1 MFGEI
6 IILQVNCSIMSEPMG
21 RNIKIKND
29 IEARAENIIKYLN
42 EQSKSSWIVLGF
54 VLVVFLG
61 VIDYLTGSDHS
72 FLIFY
77 LVPIF
82 LVTWFVG
89 RWTGVMMSVASTI
102 VWFIHDMIPKLS
114 FRHPLITYGNLTVKL
129 SLFLIFTYLLSALKN
144 ALEREKEF
152 GITDYLT
159 KVANRRFF
167 FDSANIEIN
176 KARRYKHPFT
186 IVYLDIYSFKNVND
200 SFGHTAGDAVLRLMA
215 DIIKNNVRINDLIGR
230 LGGDEFALLLPE
242 TGYKAAQVTV
252 DRVQKSLLEVMQ
264 MNGWPVT
271 CSIGVVTFT
280 SPPNSIDEIVK
291 KTDELMYSVK
301 NEGKNSTRYE
311 IFPEGRGT
319 EQVQD
324 IKSQSFNP

>member
-1 MFGEI
+1 
-6 IILQVNCSIMSEPMG
+6 MG
-21 RNIKIKND
+21 RNIRIKHG
-29 IEARAENIIKYLN
+29 IEARVENIIKYLN

-54 VLVVFLG
+54 VLVVSLG
-61 VIDYLTGSDHS
+61 VIDYLTGSDPS

-82 LVTWFVG
+82 LLTWFVG

-102 VWFIHDMIPKLS
+102 VWFIHDIIPKPS
-114 FRHPLITYGNLTVKL
+114 FWHPFITYENLTVKL
-129 SLFLIFTYLLSALKN
+129 SLFIIFTYLLSALKN
-144 ALEREKEF
+144 ALDREKEF

-186 IVYLDIYSFKNVND
+186 IAYLDIDSFKNVND
-200 SFGHTAGDAVLRLMA
+200 SFGHNTGDALLRLMA
-215 DIIKNNVRINDLIGR
+215 DTIKNNVRVNDLIGR

-242 TGYKAAQVTV
+242 TGYEAAQVAI
-252 DRVQKSLLEVMQ
+252 DRVQKSLLDVMQ
-264 MNGWPVT
+264 MNGLPVT
-271 CSIGVVTFT
+271 CSIGVVTFA
-280 SPPNSIDEIVK
+280 SPPNSIDEMVK

-301 NEGKNSTRYE
+301 NEGKNSICHE
-311 IFPEGRGT
+311 LFPECQDT
-319 EQVQD
+319 EKVGD
-324 IKSQSFNP
+324 IKSGNFHS